1 MKVLLVGGV
10 KDAKFQKFTDS
21 IKKNCGRDVE
31 VVSAN
36 LFTCKPEEVAAEENP
51 DVIVM
56 LNKQKFDFGDTPIVD
71 GMGLVYPQMGEKK
84 VYEEI
89 SKLK

>member
-1 MKVLLVGGV
+1 MKVMLVGGV
-10 KDAKFQKFTDS
+10 KDAKFEKFS
-21 IKKNCGRDVE
+21 GAIKKNCGVEE
-31 VVSAN
+31 VVTAN
-36 LFTCKPEEVAAEENP
+36 LFKVKPEEVVAEEKP
-51 DVIVM
+51 DVVVM
-56 LNKQKFDFGDTPIVD
+56 LNKQKFDFGDIPVID